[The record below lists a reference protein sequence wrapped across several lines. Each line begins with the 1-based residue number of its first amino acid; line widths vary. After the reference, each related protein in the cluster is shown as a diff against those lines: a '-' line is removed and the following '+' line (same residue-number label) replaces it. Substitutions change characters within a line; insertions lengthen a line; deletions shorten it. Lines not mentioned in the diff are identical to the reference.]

1 MPESESAYTI
11 HGLQRIVARKE
22 GARMRMLL
30 HGLWI
35 ALIILFAWIT
45 VERRWFADPVEPPDH
60 PDDTEW
66 W

>member
-1 MPESESAYTI
+1 M
-11 HGLQRIVARKE
+11 RI
-22 GARMRMLL
+22 LL

-35 ALIILFAWIT
+35 ALIILFSWLT